1 MKLIAT
7 VAVALAAL
15 ALAAPNPEGQ
25 TTSIKLSKDYV
36 DAIVAAYPDSFEGQG
51 RSFSKR
57 RLRKPALTR
66 FPRTISKSSQAS
78 IRFKLLVEMIDCDV
92 SRNGRSPTR
101 IRAQGIVPLYRPTH
115 PAPPR
120 RRPIG
125 VRQHTPRLR
134 REDPRRETAPGK
146 RGDLRL
152 PQMNAEENGQETML
166 RPPLSPSSPVQLP
179 ALAGSPFPSCR
190 WCFHL
195 ILRCCNHDEIAAEE
209 CGSRIDD
216 VRRGIIGLCQSE
228 QIPPNLHEGVKGK
241 KHDTINKCLL
251 RASLQSRLSTTM
263 ATKPDAN
270 AGDPIS
276 TENQVLNAGASV
288 VQDFAPLSNVCAH
301 LNAFHAYASD
311 PTRVVE
317 ANHYCGHL
325 NEDVRQC
332 ILYDS
337 PAKNARII
345 GIEYMITPKLYETLD
360 SEERKLWHSHV
371 YEVKSGML
379 IMPQGKLPDLA
390 WQAAENKE
398 MEQVVQL
405 YGKVFHLWQ
414 VDKGHQLPLGEP
426 QLMTSFT
433 QTGQLDFAK
442 YVGDRDKRFNSDYK
456 QKEEARKHIASPS
469 VHPDAD
475 QAWKE
480 KDKNKGVS

>member
-1 MKLIAT
+1 
-7 VAVALAAL
+7 
-15 ALAAPNPEGQ
+15 
-25 TTSIKLSKDYV
+25 
-36 DAIVAAYPDSFEGQG
+36 
-51 RSFSKR
+51 
-57 RLRKPALTR
+57 
-66 FPRTISKSSQAS
+66 
-78 IRFKLLVEMIDCDV
+78 
-92 SRNGRSPTR
+92 
-101 IRAQGIVPLYRPTH
+101 
-115 PAPPR
+115 
-120 RRPIG
+120 
-125 VRQHTPRLR
+125 
-134 REDPRRETAPGK
+134 
-146 RGDLRL
+146 
-152 PQMNAEENGQETML
+152 
-166 RPPLSPSSPVQLP
+166 
-179 ALAGSPFPSCR
+179 
-190 WCFHL
+190 
-195 ILRCCNHDEIAAEE
+195 
-209 CGSRIDD
+209 
-216 VRRGIIGLCQSE
+216 
-228 QIPPNLHEGVKGK
+228 
-241 KHDTINKCLL
+241 
-251 RASLQSRLSTTM
+251 M

-276 TENQVLNAGASV
+276 TENQVLSAGASV